1 MFPEVK
7 KRIIMYFFFFL
18 QSVFTKAYDK
28 NTGSIES
35 TLTLELRTDTL
46 LYLES
51 TKWWC
56 QVEYTILDDPTVL
69 TVEGDPAAITFEDRK

>member
-1 MFPEVK
+1 MKNYYCVF
-7 KRIIMYFFFFL
+7 YSFS
-18 QSVFTKAYDK
+18 QSVFTKPYDK
-28 NTGSIES
+28 STGSIES
-35 TLTLELRTDTL
+35 TLTLELDTETL
-46 LYLES
+46 SYLQN